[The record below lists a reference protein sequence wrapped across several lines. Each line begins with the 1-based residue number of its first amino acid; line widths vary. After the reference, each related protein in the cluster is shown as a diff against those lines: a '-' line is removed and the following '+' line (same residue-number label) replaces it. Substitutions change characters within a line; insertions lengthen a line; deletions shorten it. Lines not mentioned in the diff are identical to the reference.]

1 MRNVRLLIADD
12 NPQNLLFL
20 SNSLSD
26 DFCIVATVSDEK
38 AMIAA
43 AAALDPH
50 IIITDMPTTIGL
62 DVFRRLKAL
71 MPDVKIIVLT
81 DDERPELAEAALAA
95 GASAFLTKNGGPDLC
110 GKIRAVVRDLMTHP
124 KRLEG
129 KVSVYGTDRTLV
141 ERGVA

>member
-1 MRNVRLLIADD
+1 MMNVRLLIADD

-26 DFCIVATVSDEK
+26 DFCIVATVSEGK

-50 IIITDMPTTIGL
+50 IIITDMTTKMGL
-62 DVFRRLKAL
+62 DAIRQVEAL

-81 DDERPELAEAALAA
+81 DHERPELAEAALAA
-95 GASAFLTKNGGPDLC
+95 GASAFLIKKGGPDLC
-110 GKIRAVVRDLMTHP
+110 GKIRAVVRDLLVPHP
-124 KRLEG
+124 KRITEDT
-129 KVSVYGTDRTLV
+129 VQVRACV
-141 ERGVA
+141 